1 MSEGNATTTAFNAM
15 KFIIYLRKELKNQ
28 NPTGVLDIIFWATV
42 EPG

>member
-1 MSEGNATTTAFNAM
+1 MSEGNTTTTAFNAK
-15 KFIIYLRKELKNQ
+15 KFIYLRKELKNQ